1 LNELITAGENRMRIF
16 LSHIRSKDIIGRS
29 GIIACLSIILASV
42 ALPFSGTVLQAASS
56 NMPGA
61 TITLKVP
68 WRQARITNIV
78 PAFDSV
84 KDLRGRELAAIFPS
98 KSIDVVDGS
107 VAISIGGSP
116 VVIESENT
124 ASSPDLFGDLAENSP
139 LGIHGIEDD
148 LPENLA
154 HLKDSGI
161 PWVHLAGPSGLVW
174 DLVEPTPG
182 VYNWEKQDRLFAE
195 FRQMGVKICVVVL
208 AANRWDQGMVGRQRP
223 RFRSPLHME
232 AYKNFLRAAVKRYS
246 SVVDCWQIENEIDN
260 KMSWED
266 TPAAYMHLLS
276 AAYAV
281 IKENAPNALV
291 AFAGMSNPRSCRT
304 MLLPMLKT
312 YRKDNPKETCFD
324 IIDLHWSRQFRGT
337 YDALFIG
344 SKRYRLADT
353 LREIR
358 KNLNALAFRKT
369 LIWIAEMSDYSGAPA
384 SDPVD
389 GDYVYKSESEQ
400 AVSLTRMSLLSL
412 ASGASRVFWT
422 GIVDWSGWGGRAG
435 GYFDHVGLVYNR
447 RADQKGAK
455 KIAYYS
461 GKFLSHKLNGCQFET
476 AVPVNSGSNVRV
488 YKFLRKGETLYFAW
502 RDPV

>member
-1 LNELITAGENRMRIF
+1 MNELITVGENRMSIV
-16 LSHIRSKDIIGRS
+16 LSHIRSKGIIGQR
-29 GIIACLSIILASV
+29 GIIACVSVILTSGALLLSGA
-42 ALPFSGTVLQAASS
+42 VLQAASL
-56 NMPGA
+56 NVPG
-61 TITLKVP
+61 TVIKLKVP
-68 WRQARITNIV
+68 WKQARVTNIV
-78 PAFDSV
+78 PAFDSGS
-84 KDLRGRELAAIFPS
+84 DIRGREFAAIFPS
-98 KSIDVVDGS
+98 KSIDAVDGT
-107 VAISIGGSP
+107 VAISIGSSP
-116 VVIESENT
+116 IVIESENT
-124 ASSPDLFGDLAENSP
+124 ASSPDSFSDLADDSP

-208 AANRWDQGMVGRQRP
+208 AANRWDQGVVGRQRP
-223 RFRSPLHME
+223 KFRSPLHMA
-232 AYKNFLRAAVKRYS
+232 AYKKFLRAAVRRYS

-260 KMSWED
+260 SMSWED
-266 TPAAYMHLLS
+266 TPAAYMRLLS
-276 AAYAV
+276 ASYSV

-291 AFAGMSNPRSCRT
+291 AFAGMSNPRSCKT

-312 YRKDNPKETCFD
+312 YRKGNPKGTCFD

-337 YDALFIG
+337 YDALLIG
-344 SKRYRLADT
+344 GRRYRLADT

-358 KNLNALAFRKT
+358 KNLNTLAFRKT
-369 LIWIAEMSDYSGAPA
+369 SIWIAEMSDYSGAPA
-384 SDPVD
+384 ADPID

-400 AVSLTRMSLLSL
+400 AVSLTRMSLVSL
-412 ASGASRVFWT
+412 ASGAGRVFWT
-422 GIVDWSGWGGRAG
+422 GIVEWSGWGGRAG

-447 RADQKGAK
+447 RAEQKGAK

-461 GKFLSHKLNGCQFET
+461 GKFISHKLNGCQFE
-476 AVPVNSGSNVRV
+476 AAIAVNSGSNVRV
-488 YKFLRKGETLYFAW
+488 YKFLRKGETVYFAW
-502 RDPV
+502 RDPI